1 MESHCLYYHA
11 PNDPISGDD
20 TIGTP
25 APESAASCKQQVL
38 SVYSTN
44 SHSSEAQVNNL
55 LEIMGGMCQ
64 TFNNLPSF
72 KSSAPATNNEF
83 FCKVT
88 SVISNH
94 AGDQKKKFQL
104 IFELKMKLWMN
115 KLADEAID
123 KLSEEETVHLFAN
136 ELQTCYNVA
145 GG

>member
-1 MESHCLYYHA
+1 
-11 PNDPISGDD
+11 
-20 TIGTP
+20 
-25 APESAASCKQQVL
+25 
-38 SVYSTN
+38 
-44 SHSSEAQVNNL
+44 
-55 LEIMGGMCQ
+55 MGGMCQ

-115 KLADEAID
+115 KLAE
-123 KLSEEETVHLFAN
+123 SEEETVHLFAN